1 MMQTCLVL
9 LLFIHLGFSVRFVY
23 DYEIGDLKERSYIET
38 YLADN
43 QNERE
48 FTKLDANYASAQTKE
63 KEVQKE
69 KEKEVQKEKE
79 KEEEKEK
86 RLLKVLMRLKRN
98 F

>member
-1 MMQTCLVL
+1 MQTCLVL
-9 LLFIHLGFSVRFVY
+9 LLFIDLGFSVRFVY
-23 DYEIGDLKERSYIET
+23 DYEIGDLKEKSCIET

-48 FTKLDANYASAQTKE
+48 FTTLDANCASAQRKE
-63 KEVQKE
+63 KEM
-69 KEKEVQKEKE
+69 QKEKE

-86 RLLKVLMRLKRN
+86 RLLKVLMRLKIH